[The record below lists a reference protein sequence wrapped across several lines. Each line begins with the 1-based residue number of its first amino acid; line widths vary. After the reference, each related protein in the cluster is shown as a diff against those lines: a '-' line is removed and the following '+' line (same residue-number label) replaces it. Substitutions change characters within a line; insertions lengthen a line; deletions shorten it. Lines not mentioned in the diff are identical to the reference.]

1 MKSQFSLIKLAAI
14 CAFVVLGGAASP
26 LGAQETMSKKAA
38 AKPAAEEHVGK
49 VDLLAGCWSG
59 SWVSCKNG
67 HNGKLRAT
75 FCRINDR
82 QVQALFTGSFAKIL
96 PFRYKAVLDI
106 VHEEEGMIQVR
117 GSQRL
122 GPIMGTFS
130 YEATIT
136 ADQFKATYSSRR
148 DCGQWNM
155 TRLDCCG
162 CR

>member
-1 MKSQFSLIKLAAI
+1 MKPQFSITLLVALL
-14 CAFVVLGGAASP
+14 FLGGTDQVN
-26 LGAQETMSKKAA
+26 GQD
-38 AKPAAEEHVGK
+38 PAPEKNSSTQVEK

-59 SWVSCKNG
+59 SWLSCKNG
-67 HNGKLRAT
+67 HNGKLRAS
-75 FCRINDR
+75 FCRINDT
-82 QVQALFTGSFAKIL
+82 QVQAMFTGSFAKIL

-106 VHEEEGMIQVR
+106 VHEEDGVIQLR

-122 GPIMGTFS
+122 GPIMGTFC

-136 ADQFKATYSSRR
+136 GDQFKATYSSKR

-155 TRLDCCG
+155 KRHDCCC

>member
-1 MKSQFSLIKLAAI
+1 MKSQFSLIKLA
-14 CAFVVLGGAASP
+14 VVSSILWLSGATLP
-26 LGAQETMSKKAA
+26 LGAQETTAQQTTEN
-38 AKPAAEEHVGK
+38 PVPEEHVEK

-82 QVQALFTGSFAKIL
+82 QVQALFTGSFARIL

-155 TRLDCCG
+155 TRQDCCG